1 VNLIM
6 WGNEKMFIKLI
17 LILSVLVS
25 VNAMAGDVYTCTV
38 SGKTVYQGKP
48 CAGSKALI
56 EKVSQAKANEK
67 AKELAKYRYEVEMR
81 ERSSRKEPGIG
92 MSADAAINSSWGY
105 PDDVN
110 KTVNAYGV
118 SEQWVYRGGGYSKGR
133 YLYFKNGILTSMQE

>member
-1 VNLIM
+1 MKI
-6 WGNEKMFIKLI
+6 II
-17 LILSVLVS
+17 LAITLALPSASFASEVF
-25 VNAMAGDVYTCTV
+25 TCTV
-38 SGKTVYQGKP
+38 NGKTVFQGKP
-48 CAGSKALI
+48 CAGSKALTN
-56 EKVSQAKANEK
+56 KVNQAKANEQ

-81 ERSSRKEPGIG
+81 EMSSRKEPRIG

-118 SEQWVYRGGGYSKGR
+118 SEQWVYRGLGYSKGR

>member
-1 VNLIM
+1 MKI
-6 WGNEKMFIKLI
+6 II
-17 LILSVLVS
+17 L
-25 VNAMAGDVYTCTV
+25 AMLLALPSASFASEVFTCTV
-38 SGKTVYQGKP
+38 NGKTVFQGKP
-48 CAGSKALI
+48 CAGSKALT

-118 SEQWVYRGGGYSKGR
+118 SEQWVYRGLGYSKGR

>member
-1 VNLIM
+1 MNLRYIV
-6 WGNEKMFIKLI
+6 GITLLFLFQSSFASEVF
-17 LILSVLVS
+17 
-25 VNAMAGDVYTCTV
+25 TCTV
-38 SGKTVYQGKP
+38 NGKTVFQGKP
-48 CAGSKALI
+48 CAGSKALT
-56 EKVSQAKANEK
+56 EKVSQAKAN
-67 AKELAKYRYEVEMR
+67 ELAKYRYEVEMR

>member
-1 VNLIM
+1 MKI
-6 WGNEKMFIKLI
+6 II
-17 LILSVLVS
+17 L
-25 VNAMAGDVYTCTV
+25 AMLLALPSASFASEVFTCTV
-38 SGKTVYQGKP
+38 NGKTVFQGKP
-48 CAGSKALI
+48 CAGSKALT

-81 ERSSRKEPGIG
+81 ERSSRKEPRIG

-118 SEQWVYRGGGYSKGR
+118 SEQWVYRGLGYSKGR

>member
-1 VNLIM
+1 MKI
-6 WGNEKMFIKLI
+6 II
-17 LILSVLVS
+17 L
-25 VNAMAGDVYTCTV
+25 AMLLALPSASFASEVFTCTV
-38 SGKTVYQGKP
+38 NGKTGFQGKP
-48 CAGSKALI
+48 CAGSKALT

-81 ERSSRKEPGIG
+81 ERSSRKEPRIG

-118 SEQWVYRGGGYSKGR
+118 SEQWVYRGLGYSKGR

>member
-1 VNLIM
+1 MKI
-6 WGNEKMFIKLI
+6 II
-17 LILSVLVS
+17 L
-25 VNAMAGDVYTCTV
+25 AMLLALPSASFASEVFTCTV
-38 SGKTVYQGKP
+38 NGKTVFQGKP
-48 CAGSKALI
+48 CAGSKALT

-81 ERSSRKEPGIG
+81 ERSSRKEPRIG

>member
-1 VNLIM
+1 MKI
-6 WGNEKMFIKLI
+6 II
-17 LILSVLVS
+17 LAITLALPSASFASEVF
-25 VNAMAGDVYTCTV
+25 TCTV
-38 SGKTVYQGKP
+38 NGKTVFQGKP
-48 CAGSKALI
+48 CAGSKALT

-81 ERSSRKEPGIG
+81 ERSSRKEPRIG

-118 SEQWVYRGGGYSKGR
+118 SEQWVYRGLGYSKGR